1 MLLTQKSEKSSV
13 SSQFSVLSSQFSVL
27 SSQFSVLS
35 SQFSVLSSQFSVL
48 SSQFSVLSSLGEEY
62 TDNKYT
68 IVENL
73 KRHRFL
79 LLSAGSCAFFVL
91 NNFFYK
97 ERFL

>member
-13 SSQFSVLSSQFSVL
+13 SQFSVL

-62 TDNKYT
+62 TDNKYK
-68 IVENL
+68 IIIIENF

-79 LLSAGSCAFFVL
+79 LLPAGSCAFFVL
-91 NNFFYK
+91 NNFY
-97 ERFL
+97 

>member
-1 MLLTQKSEKSSV
+1 MLFNHICIYTKFELQYLSMLLTQKSEKSSV

-35 SQFSVLSSQFSVL
+35 S
-48 SSQFSVLSSLGEEY
+48 LGGEY

-68 IVENL
+68 IVENF

-79 LLSAGSCAFFVL
+79 LLPAGSCAFFVL

>member
-13 SSQFSVLSSQFSVL
+13 
-27 SSQFSVLS
+27 

-62 TDNKYT
+62 TDNKFIT
-68 IVENL
+68 IENF

-79 LLSAGSCAFFVL
+79 LLIAEICAFFVL

>member
-35 SQFSVLSSQFSVL
+35 S
-48 SSQFSVLSSLGEEY
+48 LGGEY

-68 IVENL
+68 IENL

-79 LLSAGSCAFFVL
+79 LLIAEICAFFVL

-97 ERFL
+97 EG

>member
-13 SSQFSVLSSQFSVL
+13 
-27 SSQFSVLS
+27 
-35 SQFSVLSSQFSVL
+35 SQFSVL

-68 IVENL
+68 IIVENF

-79 LLSAGSCAFFVL
+79 LFGGEMCLFCFKLVISTEAKGNREIFFSTAIEVT
-91 NNFFYK
+91 K
-97 ERFL
+97 

>member
-1 MLLTQKSEKSSV
+1 MLLTQKSEKGSV
-13 SSQFSVLSSQFSVL
+13 
-27 SSQFSVLS
+27 
-35 SQFSVLSSQFSVL
+35 SQFSVL

-79 LLSAGSCAFFVL
+79 LFGGEMCLFCF
-91 NNFFYK
+91 
-97 ERFL
+97 

>member
-1 MLLTQKSEKSSV
+1 MTQKSEKSSV
-13 SSQFSVLSSQFSVL
+13 
-27 SSQFSVLS
+27 

-62 TDNKYT
+62 TYNKYT
-68 IVENL
+68 IIIVENF

-79 LLSAGSCAFFVL
+79 LLPAGSCAFFVL

-97 ERFL
+97 ERYL

>member
-13 SSQFSVLSSQFSVL
+13 
-27 SSQFSVLS
+27 
-35 SQFSVLSSQFSVL
+35 SQFSVL

-68 IVENL
+68 IVENF

-79 LLSAGSCAFFVL
+79 LCRQETVL
-91 NNFFYK
+91 
-97 ERFL
+97 FLF